1 MPFTLAIHKSCK
13 RGNYYRR
20 RGTRSLCG
28 IMKKITSVPCHTC
41 ALREYHLA
49 AGEVHIACEA
59 YRDGIPVE
67 IVIGD
72 IECPHRK
79 AIL

>member
-1 MPFTLAIHKSCK
+1 MVV
-13 RGNYYRR
+13 
-20 RGTRSLCG
+20 TR
-28 IMKKITSVPCHTC
+28 IMKKITRVPCHTC

-49 AGEVHIACEA
+49 VGEVRVACEA
-59 YRDGIPVE
+59 YGEGIPAE
-67 IVIGD
+67 IVTGD